1 MSIRK
6 LKINSRAKKI
16 IRMKNQSKE
25 KLRKILKYR
34 NKKNKKMYVKYF
46 TKYKKKKKT
55 ELSKIFRL
63 LDDKK
68 FYKKPSILVSGT
80 AIIQI
85 PRVFCFSKNAYETID
100 IIKEVAYA
108 CKNNLDIIID
118 HSECQYLDLGA
129 STVMDV
135 LIMEYKAK
143 IKALRMHKCIRGKLS
158 KSQKVNDLLKFSGIV
173 KHLGLNNEMSNE
185 LELFPL
191 KKNKSPGTL
200 GADIIEYYKRC
211 LATKGFELTEQGELY
226 FGNIL
231 GEVLINCKDHGGENS
246 QWYAMG
252 HYITKEGN
260 ISLIIFNFGQT
271 IFEGLNS
278 KETSKETIKDLDN
291 ITNKHIKLFNS
302 KWDKETLWTLYA
314 LQSGVSRLKSKED
327 PTRGTGTIKMIDG
340 FQTLGKKIADDG
352 KKLNPIMSI
361 TSGNVNIIFDGT
373 YNLKEEHVDGG
384 IRKIIAFNKEND
396 LYKLPDE
403 NYVKN
408 IKNYF
413 PGTIITMNFYIDNKY
428 IDLMKKENN
437 DERKYN

>member
-6 LKINSRAKKI
+6 LKLKSKAKKV
-16 IRMKNQSKE
+16 IRIKNLSRK
-25 KLRKILKYR
+25 KLRKVLKYR
-34 NKKNKKMYVKYF
+34 NKKNKNMYVKYF
-46 TKYKKKKKT
+46 TKYKKRKRT
-55 ELSKIFRL
+55 ELSRIFRL
-63 LDDKK
+63 LDYKK
-68 FYKKPSILVSGT
+68 FYKKPSILVNGT

-85 PRVFCFSKNAYETID
+85 PEIFCFSKNAYETID

-108 CKNNLDIIID
+108 CKNNLNIIID
-118 HSECQYLDLGA
+118 HSKCQYLHLGA

-143 IKALRMHKCIRGKLS
+143 IKVLRMHKSIRGKLS
-158 KSQKVNDLLKFSGIV
+158 ENTKVNDILKFSGIV
-173 KHLGLNNEMSNE
+173 KHLGLNKDLSNE
-185 LELFPL
+185 LELLSL
-191 KKNKSPGTL
+191 KKNEKPGALSTE
-200 GADIIEYYKRC
+200 IIEYYQRC
-211 LATKGFELTEQGELY
+211 LATKGLELTEQGELF
-226 FGNIL
+226 FGDML
-231 GEVLINCKDHGGENS
+231 GEVLTNCKDHGGENS

-271 IFEGLNS
+271 IFEGLNNKMTS
-278 KETSKETIKDLDN
+278 EETVRDLEN
-291 ITNKHIKLFNS
+291 LTNRHIKLFDT
-302 KWDKETLWTLYA
+302 KWNKETLWTLYA

-340 FQTLGKKIADDG
+340 FQTLGKKIDG
-352 KKLNPIMSI
+352 DGNKLNPIMSI
-361 TSGNVNIIFDGT
+361 TSGNVNIVFDGT

-384 IRKIIAFNKEND
+384 VRKIIAFNKEND

-403 NYVKN
+403 KYVKN

-413 PGTIITMNFYIDNKY
+413 PGTIITKNFYIDNKY

-437 DERKYN
+437 NERDDN